1 MNFDASLVM
10 KKWILFI
17 SIIIASGLVGVTVY
31 NTIIDSKS
39 WGSDIPN
46 SIQTAR
52 DYYKHVD
59 PRSFYLIFGPVN
71 QFLMLLAI
79 IFFWKVSIKLRTY
92 LIVSFVL
99 YALIIVLTLVYF
111 IPRDLVLFTK
121 PIPGNL
127 ENIKAAS
134 TQWSAMNWVRTLLGL
149 AGIVCS
155 IKGLDISYNYT
166 GEMPQ

>member
-1 MNFDASLVM
+1 M

-39 WGSDIPN
+39 WGSDIPS

-59 PRSFYLIFGPVN
+59 PRRFYLIFGPIN
-71 QFLMLLAI
+71 QALILFAVIL
-79 IFFWKVSIKLRTY
+79 FWKDSIKLRTW
-92 LIVSFVL
+92 LIVSFVS

-111 IPRDLVLFTK
+111 IPRDLILFTK
-121 PIPGNL
+121 PISGNL

-134 TQWSAMNWVRTLLGL
+134 SQWSAMNWVRTLLGL
-149 AGIVCS
+149 LGILCS
-155 IKGLDISYNYT
+155 IKALDTYYNANKVK
-166 GEMPQ
+166 